1 MHSKEKKKKKKL
13 IELIFG
19 TLAIMIGSVR
29 SSSINE
35 TRIERIQ
42 SSLIWV
48 YKNFVYICLN
58 FFKLFLIIIFTKKI
72 YI

>member
-1 MHSKEKKKKKKL
+1 
-13 IELIFG
+13 
-19 TLAIMIGSVR
+19 MIGSVR

-58 FFKLFLIIIFTKKI
+58 FFELFLIIIFTKKNI
-72 YI
+72 YIKVSRKM